1 MHKCGGLKMNFK
13 KPDIRV
19 KTAMMV
25 ILFTIFPGLMYAQVP
40 PELRGRIDAE
50 RMGEHDFNNIRTR
63 FYNYGM
69 VGDYPPDPLKVDL
82 TVFHSVEIPKGS
94 GENYTDGITP
104 FVLAKIMQENGKV
117 AYMMQS
123 GYRERQTQSPLTGK
137 TMRYEPRP
145 GYHQDD
151 PTINVGRSVAL
162 SNDPRTWPNK
172 WQNKMDDVT
181 DPGWAG
187 SWNGYFGKVPKLEMQ
202 ESFVVLDDNFYDA
215 WDFYPDSRDRTRRGL
230 GLRIEQ
236 RGFQWNNP
244 QASDVLF
251 FHYDITNEGTTD
263 YNDNIIFGLY
273 MDSGVGGSGK
283 GKDPYPESDDDN
295 AYFTKEEGINLVYT
309 WDFYGNGVKGPTGY
323 LGYSYLETP
332 GNQYDGL
339 DNDKDG
345 IKDEKRDSGPG
356 TLITGQ
362 DNIRTYAT
370 ANYAIADFETTYGP
384 LESRPAYKRGIWWT
398 GDEDMDWVADFNDT
412 GEDGVFGTND
422 AGENDGIPTNGE
434 PGFDKVDIDE
444 SDQVGLTGFKFN
456 RINDPAGGGQ
466 TDNIVF
472 YDDGRG
478 WPERLYKNFSSPD
491 SSFDAAITRTNLNIG
506 FLFASGPFKLPAG
519 KTERFSLAL
528 AFGRDLREL
537 KNNVKIVGKIYK
549 ANYQF
554 AVPPPTPTATAFAGD
569 GFVTLSWDEASE
581 RAFDPVTS
589 ENDFEG
595 YKIYRSTDPNF
606 NDIKTIYS
614 GTGTE
619 PMPFGKALAQ
629 FDLKNGVLGY
639 SKTTVKGVA
648 YYLGDDTGIKHTF
661 KDTTVV
667 NGQKYYYAVVAYDK
681 GSDSLELFP
690 SENAYSV
697 TQTLRGGTVLPKN
710 VVEVIPNPN
719 AMGYVPAT
727 TENLVHSKG
736 NGFGEVKV
744 LVVNPAEVPENHL
757 FKVSFISQDD
767 SVKAELYRLVDE
779 TTGDTLFRLGSDFK
793 GLGSGP
799 TALGLLPVISTID
812 TFRVDSTK
820 TGFISGS
827 STNAVL
833 GIRYSAVRP
842 VNLKRPGYPEDL
854 RIVFSNQVLD
864 TSKAFPGFQAKQAM
878 FKVTG
883 IKADGTVL
891 EYDFKFY
898 DKNNSKTLD
907 EPDDY
912 IEIET
917 YQTKAP
923 TVAIPTWNIKLDTT
937 GQWQRGP
944 LVVPTLGDE
953 YRFTLNKPFNRDDE
967 FTFRSIAQKYD
978 QNLAN
983 SEFNKKPYVVPN
995 PYVGAASFEP
1005 QRFGVQGR
1013 GERRLEFRNL
1023 PPNCSIRIYT
1033 ITGELV
1039 QTLQHD
1045 GNILEGFVP
1054 WDLRTKDNLEAAPG
1068 LYIFHVDAGEAGV
1081 HIGKFA
1087 IVK

>member
-1 MHKCGGLKMNFK
+1 MPICGGLKMNFK

-19 KTAMMV
+19 KTVMLV
-25 ILFTIFPGLMYAQVP
+25 IFFTIFPGLIYAQVP

-104 FVLAKIMQENGKV
+104 FVLAKIMQENGKIG
-117 AYMMQS
+117 YMMQS

-162 SNDPRTWPNK
+162 SNDPRTWPDK
-172 WQNKMDDVT
+172 WQNKLDDVT

-345 IKDEKRDSGPG
+345 IRDEKRDSGPG

-362 DNIRTYAT
+362 DNIRNYAT
-370 ANYAIADFETTYGP
+370 ANYAIADFQATYGV

-422 AGENDGIPTNGE
+422 AGENDGIPSNGE
-434 PGFDKVDIDE
+434 PGFDKVDVDE

-478 WPERLYKNFSSPD
+478 WPERLYKNFSSTD

-569 GFVTLSWDEASE
+569 GYVTLSWDEASE

-619 PMPFGKALAQ
+619 PMPFGKVLAQ

-639 SKTTVKGVA
+639 SATTVKGVA
-648 YYLGDDTGIKHTF
+648 YYLGDDTGIKHTY

-744 LVVNPAEVPENHL
+744 MVVNPAEVPENHL

-799 TALGLLPVISTID
+799 TAFGLLPVVSTID

-820 TGFISGS
+820 TGFIEGS
-827 STNAVL
+827 STNSVL

-944 LVVPTLGDE
+944 LVPPTLGDE
-953 YRFTLNKPFNRDDE
+953 YMFILNKPFNRDDE

-1045 GNILEGFVP
+1045 GNILEGYVP

-1068 LYIFHVDAGEAGV
+1068 LYIFHVDAGAAGV

>member
-1 MHKCGGLKMNFK
+1 MTMPKSGDHMNYTSYCKYCLLTLALF
-13 KPDIRV
+13 
-19 KTAMMV
+19 
-25 ILFTIFPGLMYAQVP
+25 ILLPATLFAQVP
-40 PELRGRIDAE
+40 PDQRGNIAWE
-50 RMGEHDFNNIRTR
+50 RMGQHDFNNIRTR

-69 VGDYPPDPLKVDL
+69 VGDYPDDPLRVDL

-104 FVLAKIMQENGKV
+104 FVLAKIRQNNGRD
-117 AYMMQS
+117 AYIMQS

-145 GYHQDD
+145 GYLQED
-151 PTINVGRSVAL
+151 PTINVGRSVAM
-162 SNDPRTWPNK
+162 SNDPRTWPNQ
-172 WQNKMDDVT
+172 WPDKMNDMT
-181 DPGWAG
+181 DPGWSG

-202 ESFVVLDDNFYDA
+202 ESFVVMDDNYYDA
-215 WDFYPDSRDRTRRGL
+215 WDYYPDARDNTRRGL

-244 QASDVLF
+244 QASDVIF
-251 FHYDITNEGTTD
+251 FHYDITNESTTD
-263 YNDNIIFGLY
+263 YNDNIVFGLY
-273 MDSGVGGSGK
+273 MDSGVGGSAK

-309 WDFYGNGVKGPTGY
+309 WDYYGNGVKGPTGY

-332 GNQYDGL
+332 GNQYDGK
-339 DNDKDG
+339 DNDGDG
-345 IKDEKRDSGPG
+345 VIDEKRDSGPG
-356 TLITGQ
+356 VQITGQ
-362 DNIRTYAT
+362 DNIRTWAT
-370 ANYAIADFETTYGP
+370 TNYNLANFQATYGA
-384 LESRPAYKRGIWWT
+384 LETRPAFKRGIWWT
-398 GDEDMDWVADFNDT
+398 GDEDMDWVAEYNDT
-412 GEDGVFGTND
+412 GEDGLFGTND
-422 AGENDGIPTNGE
+422 AGENDGIPTYGE
-434 PGFDKVDIDE
+434 PGFDKIDIDE

-472 YDDGRG
+472 FDDGRG
-478 WPERLYKNFSSPD
+478 WPERLWRNFSNPD

-537 KNNVKIVGKIYK
+537 KDNIKVVGKIYK

-554 AVPPPTPTATAFAGD
+554 AVPPPTPTLSAFTGD
-569 GFVTLSWDEASE
+569 GYVKLSWDEAAE
-581 RAFDPVTS
+581 RAYDPVTS

-619 PMPFGKALAQ
+619 PMPFGRALAQ
-629 FDLKNGVLGY
+629 FDLKNNVLGY
-639 SKTTVKGVA
+639 SSTTVKGVA

-661 KDTTVV
+661 KDTTAV
-667 NGQKYYYAVVAYDK
+667 NGQKYYYAVVAYDR
-681 GSDSLELFP
+681 GSDSLGLYP

-719 AMGYVPAT
+719 SMGYVSAV
-727 TENLVHSKG
+727 TENIVHSKG
-736 NGFGEVKV
+736 FGYGDLKV
-744 LVVNPAEVPENHL
+744 DVVNSAEVPDNHL
-757 FKVSFISQDD
+757 FKVSFFAQDD
-767 SVKAELYRLVDE
+767 SVRAELYRFIDE
-779 TTGDTLFRLGSDFK
+779 TTGDTLFRLGQDFK
-793 GLGSGP
+793 GMGTGP
-799 TALGLLPVISTID
+799 TAKGLLPIIATLD
-812 TFRVDSTK
+812 TFAIDLDN

-827 STNAVL
+827 PTNAKL
-833 GIRYSAVRP
+833 ASRYSLVKS
-842 VNLKRPGYPEDL
+842 VNLKRPGFPEDVK
-854 RIVFSNQVLD
+854 IVFSDQVLD
-864 TSKAFPGFQAKQAM
+864 TSKAFPGFPARQAM

-883 IKADGTVL
+883 VAPDGSVRDF
-891 EYDFKFY
+891 DFKFY
-898 DKNNSKTLD
+898 DKNLSKTLD
-907 EPDDY
+907 QVDDY
-912 IEIET
+912 IEIQT

-923 TVAIPTWNIKLDTT
+923 NIAIPTWNIRLDTV

-944 LVVPTLGDE
+944 LVPPTKGDE
-953 YRFTLNKPFNRDDE
+953 YYMKLRIPLGSGDE
-967 FTFRSIAQKYD
+967 FTFRTVGQKYD
-978 QNLAN
+978 QALAN
-983 SEFNKKPYVVPN
+983 NQFNSKPYVVPN
-995 PYVGAASFEP
+995 PYVAAASFEP

-1013 GERRLEFRNL
+1013 GERKLEFRNL
-1023 PPNCSIRIYT
+1023 PPNCTIRIYT
-1033 ITGELV
+1033 VTGELV

-1045 GNILEGFVP
+1045 GNILEGFIP

-1068 LYIFHVDAGEAGV
+1068 LYIFHVDAGEAGT

>member
-1 MHKCGGLKMNFK
+1 MTMPKSGDLMTNNRYNFFNLL
-13 KPDIRV
+13 
-19 KTAMMV
+19 TFA
-25 ILFTIFPGLMYAQVP
+25 LFIFLPSQVNAQVP
-40 PELRGRIDAE
+40 PDQRGNIAWE
-50 RMGEHDFNNIRTR
+50 RMGQHDFNNIRTR
-63 FYNYGM
+63 CYNYGM
-69 VGDYPPDPLKVDL
+69 VGDYPDDPLRVDL

-104 FVLAKIMQENGKV
+104 FVLAKIRQNNGKD

-123 GYRERQTQSPLTGK
+123 GYRERQTQSPFTGK

-145 GYHQDD
+145 GYLQED
-151 PTINVGRSVAL
+151 PTINVGRSVAM
-162 SNDPRTWPNK
+162 SNDPRTWPNQ
-172 WQNKMDDVT
+172 WPNKMNDAT
-181 DPGWAG
+181 DPGWSG

-202 ESFVVLDDNFYDA
+202 ESFVVMDDNYYDA
-215 WDFYPDSRDRTRRGL
+215 WDFYPDARDNTRRGL

-244 QASDVLF
+244 QASDVIF
-251 FHYDITNEGTTD
+251 FHYDITNESTTD

-273 MDSGVGGSGK
+273 MDSGVGGSAK

-295 AYFTKEEGINLVYT
+295 AYFTKSEGINLVYT
-309 WDFYGNGVKGPTGY
+309 WDYYGNGTKGPTGY

-332 GNQYDGL
+332 GNQYDGK
-339 DNDKDG
+339 DNDGDG
-345 IKDEKRDSGPG
+345 MIDEKRDSGPG
-356 TLITGQ
+356 ILITGQ
-362 DNIRTYAT
+362 DNIRNWVT
-370 ANYAIADFETTYGP
+370 ANYNLANFQATFGP
-384 LESRPAYKRGIWWT
+384 LESRPAFKRGIWWT
-398 GDEDMDWVADFNDT
+398 GDEDLDWVAEYNDT
-412 GEDGVFGTND
+412 GADGLFGTND
-422 AGENDGIPTNGE
+422 EGENDGIPTNGE
-434 PGFDKVDIDE
+434 PGFDKIDVDE

-472 YDDGRG
+472 FDDGRG
-478 WPERLYKNFSSPD
+478 WPERLWRNFTNPD
-491 SSFDAAITRTNLNIG
+491 SAFDAAITRTNLNIG

-537 KNNVKIVGKIYK
+537 KNNIKVVGKIYK

-554 AVPPPTPTATAFAGD
+554 AVPPPTPTVTAFAGD
-569 GFVTLSWDEASE
+569 GYVKLSWDEAAE

-619 PMPFGKALAQ
+619 PMPFGRALAQ
-629 FDLKNGVLGY
+629 FDLKNNILGY

-661 KDTTVV
+661 TDTTAV

-681 GSDSLELFP
+681 GSDSLDLYP

-697 TQTLRGGTVLPKN
+697 TQTLRGGTILPKN
-710 VVEVIPNPN
+710 VVEVVPNPN
-719 AMGYVPAT
+719 TMGYVSAR
-727 TENLVHSKG
+727 TENLVHSSG
-736 NGFGEVKV
+736 YGYGDFKV
-744 LVVNPAEVPENHL
+744 EVVNSAEVPDNHL
-757 FKVSFISQDD
+757 FKVKFFAQDD
-767 SVKAELYRLVDE
+767 SVKAELYRLIDE
-779 TTGDTLFRLGSDFK
+779 TTGDTLFRLGQDFK
-793 GLGSGP
+793 GLGTGP
-799 TALGLLPVISTID
+799 TAKGLLPVISTLD
-812 TFRVDSTK
+812 TFAIDLDN

-827 STNAVL
+827 PTNAKL
-833 GIRYSAVRP
+833 IARYSAVKS
-842 VNLKRPGYPEDL
+842 VNLKRPGFPEDVK
-854 RIVFSNQVLD
+854 IIFSDQVLD
-864 TSKAFPGFQAKQAM
+864 TSKAFPGFQAKPAM
-878 FKVTG
+878 FKVLG
-883 IKADGTVL
+883 VAPDGSTRKFN
-891 EYDFKFY
+891 FKFY

-907 EPDDY
+907 QVDDY
-912 IEIET
+912 IEIQT

-923 TVAIPTWNIKLDTT
+923 NVAIPTWNIRLDTT

-944 LVVPTLGDE
+944 LVPPTIGDE
-953 YRFTLNKPFNRDDE
+953 FNLKLRTPLGSGDE
-967 FTFRSIAQKYD
+967 FTFRSTGQKFD
-978 QNLAN
+978 QALAN
-983 SEFNKKPYVVPN
+983 NQFNNKPYVVTN
-995 PYVGAASFEP
+995 PYVAAASFEP

-1013 GERRLEFRNL
+1013 GERKLEFRNL
-1023 PPNCSIRIYT
+1023 PPNCTIRIYT

-1045 GNILEGFVP
+1045 GNILEGYIP

-1068 LYIFHVDAGEAGV
+1068 LYIFHVDAGQAGV